1 MKLKN
6 KPNNVTLLYH
16 YNYIARYES
25 SRKKDWRETKRVAR
39 IAEKACLILNLKPA
53 SPRIPGA

>member
-16 YNYIARYES
+16 YIARYES
-25 SRKKDWRETKRVAR
+25 SRKKDWRETKRVVR